1 MILWFCQVSPCF
13 PILQDGLRPSAGHM
27 MCRRTGMPA
36 PHDKPWELRGVFMCV
51 RIGKTIAQL
60 CTYQSVD
67 RSIHLFIH
75 PSIHP
80 FIYLSTYLIKSI
92 YLSVCLSV
100 CPSATHCSFL
110 LSFFFYSIPFQSI
123 PLDSILFGSILFYL
137 FYLNLI

>member
-13 PILQDGLRPSAGHM
+13 PIFQDGLRPSAGHM

-75 PSIHP
+75 PSIRLS
-80 FIYLSTYLIKSI
+80 IYLPILLNLSI
-92 YLSVCLSV
+92 CLSVCLSV
-100 CPSATHCSFL
+100 RLLLTALSYF
-110 LSFFFYSIPFQSI
+110 LSF
-123 PLDSILFGSILFYL
+123 SILFHSSPFHSIQFYSVL
-137 FYLNLI
+137 SYSIYSI